1 MAKARN
7 NIIAALD
14 IGSSKVAC
22 FIGARDFQ
30 GKVRVVGI
38 GHQISQGIKSGV
50 ITDVTAAERS
60 IVTAISAAEQM
71 SGQTIDG
78 AIINISGISIES
90 STLNVQANITGH
102 EVAEAD
108 LAHIRTEVH
117 KNFSGQEKEII
128 HCIPLDYAI
137 DDITGIKDPS
147 KMFGNVLST
156 NMHMVTASPT
166 YLKNL
171 AHCLAICRLN
181 IDDCI
186 AAAYASGLACLT
198 EDEKNLGATI
208 IDIGGGLT
216 QVAIF
221 SGGNLIHATSIA
233 LGGSHITKDL
243 ARGLSTGISYAERI
257 KTLYG
262 SAILERGD
270 REEIIDIPQ
279 SDGSKADDLGE
290 NLEAENQEM
299 SHISKAEVI
308 SIISPRV
315 EEIMEMAK
323 KNLEEKGL
331 EKMLGGRIVLTGGTS
346 QLTGMKD
353 QAAKVFGRQ
362 VRLGRPYSIDGL
374 AEATKGA
381 AFSTAVGMLQYAAR
395 NENTGQPSSARG
407 RGKAKGLM
415 GKVLGWFEDN
425 F

>member
-14 IGSSKVAC
+14 IGSSKIVC
-22 FIGARDFQ
+22 FIGMRDFQ

-50 ITDVTAAERS
+50 ITDVNAAERS

-90 STLNVQANITGH
+90 SNLNVQANIVGH
-102 EVAEAD
+102 EVAESD
-108 LAHIRTEVH
+108 LMHIRTEVH
-117 KNFSGQEKEII
+117 KNFLSSEKEII

-137 DDITGIKDPS
+137 DDITGIKDPR
-147 KMFGNVLST
+147 KMYGNVLST
-156 NMHMVTASPT
+156 NMHMVTASST

-181 IDDCI
+181 IEDCI
-186 AAAYASGLACLT
+186 VAAHASGLACLT
-198 EDEKNLGATI
+198 EDEKNLGATV

-221 SGGNLIHATSIA
+221 SGGNLIHAESIA
-233 LGGSHITKDL
+233 IGGSHITKDL

-262 SAILERGD
+262 SAVLERGD
-270 REEIIDIPQ
+270 REEIIDVPQ
-279 SDGSKADDLGE
+279 AGEPGE
-290 NLEAENQEM
+290 NPEAESQEIR
-299 SHISKAEVI
+299 HISKAEVI

-315 EEIMEMAK
+315 EEIMEVTK
-323 KNLEEKGL
+323 KSLEEKGL
-331 EKMLGGRIVLTGGTS
+331 EKILGGRIVLTGGTS
-346 QLTGMKD
+346 QLAGIKD
-353 QAAKVFGRQ
+353 QAAKVFGRPA
-362 VRLGRPYSIDGL
+362 RLGRPYSIDGL

-381 AFSTAVGMLQYAAR
+381 AFSTAVGTLQYAAR
-395 NENTGQPSSARG
+395 NENSGQPSAARG
-407 RGKAKGLM
+407 RGKARGLF
-415 GKVLGWFEDN
+415 GKMLGWFEDN

>member
-1 MAKARN
+1 MVKARN

-14 IGSSKVAC
+14 IGSSKIAC

-38 GHQISQGIKSGV
+38 GHQIAQGIKSGV

-78 AIINISGISIES
+78 AIINISGVSIES
-90 STLNVQANITGH
+90 SNLNVQANIAGH
-102 EVAEAD
+102 EVAEGD
-108 LAHIRTEVH
+108 LAHIRAEVQ

-137 DDITGIKDPS
+137 DDITGIKDPR

-156 NMHMVTASPT
+156 NIHMVTASPT

-186 AAAYASGLACLT
+186 VAAYASGLACLT

-221 SGGNLIHATSIA
+221 SGGNLIHAESIA

-262 SAILERGD
+262 SATPERGD
-270 REEIIDIPQ
+270 REEIIDVPQ
-279 SDGSKADDLGE
+279 ASEFGE
-290 NLEAENQEM
+290 NPEAENQEM

-315 EEIMEMAK
+315 EEIIEMTK
-323 KNLEEKGL
+323 KSLEEKGL

-346 QLTGMKD
+346 QLAGIKD
-353 QAAKVFGRQ
+353 QAAKVFGRH

-381 AFSTAVGMLQYAAR
+381 AFSTAVGMLQYAAH
-395 NENTGQPSSARG
+395 NENAGQPSAARG

-415 GKVLGWFEDN
+415 GKMLGWFEDN